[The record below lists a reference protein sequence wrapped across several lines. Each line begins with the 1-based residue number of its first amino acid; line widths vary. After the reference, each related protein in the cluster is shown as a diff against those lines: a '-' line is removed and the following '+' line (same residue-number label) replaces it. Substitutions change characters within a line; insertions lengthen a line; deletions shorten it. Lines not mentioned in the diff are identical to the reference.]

1 LRAHSVPAAIIDIR
15 TRLVKDWPWRAS
27 ILDTGESNLIA
38 SCFMLNSRLESL
50 AFAVFGT
57 QVMLPS
63 MMIRVIHELVKIA
76 VTMWAKHV
84 EVAKGQEGITKYALC
99 TRRQGRR
106 NELLIRGTRGSRFG
120 AEVGLG
126 IVVIGLKVGGH
137 VVGCAHVLCRS

>member
-1 LRAHSVPAAIIDIR
+1 LRAHSVPAAIINIC
-15 TRLVKDWPWRAS
+15 TRLVEDWPWRAS

-38 SCFMLNSRLESL
+38 SCFMLESCPESPLRLMMD
-50 AFAVFGT
+50 VVT
-57 QVMLPS
+57 HS
-63 MMIRVIHELVKIA
+63 MMTRTIHESIKIA
-76 VTMWAKHV
+76 VTMWAKHI
-84 EVAKGQEGITKYALC
+84 EVAKGQKGITKYALC

-126 IVVIGLKVGGH
+126 IVVIGLKVNGH

>member
-1 LRAHSVPAAIIDIR
+1 LRAHGVPAAIIDIR
-15 TRLVKDWPWRAS
+15 TRLVEDWPRWAS
-27 ILDTGESNLIA
+27 ILDTGESDLIA
-38 SCFMLNSRLESL
+38 SCFMFESCLESSL
-50 AFAVFGT
+50 MLMMD
-57 QVMLPS
+57 VMTRS
-63 MMIRVIHELVKIA
+63 MMIRAIHESIKIA
-76 VTMWAKHV
+76 VTVWPKHV
-84 EVAKGQEGITKYALC
+84 EVAKGQEGVANYALC